1 MTRGNDK
8 MTPRMWLFNHKD
20 IITKQTIKRMMMMMM
35 ITDSGV
41 FSPLA
46 STGFLSVFHFLS
58 VYIRPFCQSLWPLC
72 HYRFFFGY
80 ELQIVRRILR
90 EPPSSAVRSRG
101 AESRLQHLSSPRSWT
116 HPNVLTA
123 SCKRQISRL

>member
-1 MTRGNDK
+1 
-8 MTPRMWLFNHKD
+8 
-20 IITKQTIKRMMMMMM
+20 MM

-72 HYRFFFGY
+72 NYRIFFGY
-80 ELQIVRRILR
+80 EPQIVRRLLR

-101 AESRLQHLSSPRSWT
+101 PESGLQHCLPTNCLSTNCLSTNYLST
-116 HPNVLTA
+116 NYLSTNYL
-123 SCKRQISRL
+123 S